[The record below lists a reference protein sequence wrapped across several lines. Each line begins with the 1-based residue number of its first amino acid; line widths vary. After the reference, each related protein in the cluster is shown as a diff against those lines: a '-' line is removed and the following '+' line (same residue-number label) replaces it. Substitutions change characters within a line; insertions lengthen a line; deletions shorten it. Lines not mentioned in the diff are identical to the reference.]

1 MSFSAAAWLACSAVV
16 GVAQVVDAWANIQRR
31 SPRIE
36 RLTYAFA
43 FFEYVWAGVTF
54 MVWRRALAGLPSW
67 LPVSF
72 MAYVA
77 ATAAAG
83 IVVGLMLDDDPGEH
97 DAPKDVI
104 VAGGLFGAFFALACA
119 WYWLAL
125 P

>member
-16 GVAQVVDAWANIQRR
+16 GAAQVVDAWANMKRR
-31 SPRIE
+31 SPRVE
-36 RLTYAFA
+36 RLTHAFA
-43 FFEYVWAGVTF
+43 FFEFVWAGVTF
-54 MVWRRALAGLPSW
+54 MVWRRALPGLPAW

-77 ATAAAG
+77 AMGAAG
-83 IVVGLMLDDDPGEH
+83 IVVGLLLDEHQDEH

-104 VAGGLFGAFFALACA
+104 VAGGLFGVFFALACA
-119 WYWLAL
+119 RYWLAL